1 MIAASLFR
9 DRHGVAMIEF
19 AYGLPV
25 LLTIGLGGLECA
37 NMVLAHMQVSRIASM
52 TADNASRIRDSMD
65 ESDVTEL
72 MMGAQLT
79 GGSLDIANNGRIILS
94 QVQRNNA
101 NSGQWIRWQRC
112 YGRKAVQS
120 SYGRQ
125 DDGKNDA
132 TLQGI
137 GPASRQVAAS
147 AGTSVMFVEVQY
159 DYAPMIGSFFGGGL
173 TQTMRYNS
181 AYNVRKRPNGDL
193 TNAGSLPAD
202 KRNPC

>member
-1 MIAASLFR
+1 MTSASLLR
-9 DRHGVAMIEF
+9 DRRGVAMIEF

-25 LLTIGLGGLECA
+25 LLMVGLGGLECA
-37 NMVLAHMQVSRIASM
+37 NLVLAHMQISRIASM
-52 TADNASRIRDSMD
+52 TADNASRVRDSID

-72 MMGAQLT
+72 MTGAQLT
-79 GGSLDIANNGRIILS
+79 SGTLDVGASGRIILS
-94 QVQRNNA
+94 QVQRNDA
-101 NSGQWIRWQRC
+101 GTGQWIRWQRC
-112 YGRKAVQS
+112 YGRKAVNS

-125 DDGKNDA
+125 NAGKTDA

-137 GPASRQVAAS
+137 GPVGRQVAAS

-159 DYAPMIGSFFGGGL
+159 DYQPIVAGFFGAAPRTL
-173 TQTMRYNS
+173 RYNS

-193 TNAGSLPAD
+193 TNAGSLAAD